1 MYEYV
6 FLEKIK
12 ILHQKD
18 YNISCVKKSLSNK
31 YFLKNKNL
39 RFKNLS

>member
-12 ILHQKD
+12 FLHQKD
-18 YNISCVKKSLSNK
+18 YKISYVKISLNEK
-31 YFLKNKNL
+31 YFKRKIILN
-39 RFKNLS
+39 

>member
-6 FLEKIK
+6 FFEKIK

-18 YNISCVKKSLSNK
+18 YNISCVKNSLKENI
-31 YFLKNKNL
+31 L
-39 RFKNLS
+39 

>member
-12 ILHQKD
+12 ILYQKD
-18 YNISCVKKSLSNK
+18 YNISCVKNK
-31 YFLKNKNL
+31 FETYPV
-39 RFKNLS
+39 